1 MPGGRGQFRFST
13 FELVALAASFLVTS
27 VLVFLLGFYVGRDVA
42 SRHAAAGPEVARVP
56 VADPVASHEESPA
69 VARPIPQPPR
79 PPVAK
84 VAKRV
89 ARYTVQV
96 QASRSRK
103 EADDLASQLRK
114 RGYDAFVT
122 PDSDD
127 NGRWYR
133 VRVGHYESVV
143 DARKTLEQCRTEL
156 GLEQAY
162 VAVY

>member
-1 MPGGRGQFRFST
+1 MLGGRGQFRFST
-13 FELVALAASFLVTS
+13 LELVALAASFLVTS

-42 SRHAAAGPEVARVP
+42 SRHTAAGPEVARVP
-56 VADPVASHEESPA
+56 VADPASHEESPV
-69 VARPIPQPPR
+69 VARPIPRPPQ

-103 EADDLASQLRK
+103 EADDLVSQLRK
-114 RGYDAFVT
+114 RGYDAFVA

-133 VRVGHYESVV
+133 VRVGHYGSVV

-162 VAVY
+162 VAVD